1 MDDSGFGYLVGSAFG
16 VALIALALGFLKRPP
31 PTGTLEDRMT
41 IERLE
46 LRVRQLQAEI
56 ASSRRD
62 ALYWRDECARLEKFM
77 RSRTH

>member
-16 VALIALALGFLKRPP
+16 VAMIALAFGFMKRPP

-56 ASSRRD
+56 DSCRRD
-62 ALYWRDECARLEKFM
+62 VLYWRDEYTRLE
-77 RSRTH
+77 RIIQSRRR